1 MPKLIDWFRWVPY
14 RYILD
19 DPNPSP
25 DVGLSVPRNYGREAM
40 AYLTF
45 IIDNYHNLPRYT
57 VFTHGHYN
65 SWHQVEPLPLKIR
78 ALNMTALDQENYIN
92 LRCGDELGCKP
103 FPYLDTQ
110 VYENMNWDGELHT
123 RRFWDLIMP
132 DQPLPR
138 YVSYKCCAQHAV
150 TDDAI
155 RLLSLEDWER
165 IRAPLLRDPE
175 DYPDMVEG
183 PEQSHLNPWVAGNIL
198 EKFWHI
204 FFGKAAEFCPDA
216 EFCRQVHFSNAIVCD
231 RNTDLHILE
240 SEGWQDTKCA
250 SAYDGVP
257 RDEEP
262 NLDEWYARL
271 LETKERLAMEKEQ
284 AEKGEPSEAAA
295 EVIKGAEASSDEDD
309 IAHKE
314 EDQQR

>member
-1 MPKLIDWFRWVPY
+1 
-14 RYILD
+14 
-19 DPNPSP
+19 
-25 DVGLSVPRNYGREAM
+25 M

-45 IIDNYHNLPRYT
+45 IIDNYDKLPRYT
-57 VFTHGHYN
+57 VFTHGHYS

-150 TDDAI
+150 TDQAI
-155 RLLSLEDWER
+155 KLLTREDWER

-175 DYPDMVEG
+175 DFPDMVEG

-216 EFCRQVHFSNAIVCD
+216 ELCRRVHFSNTIVCD
-231 RNTDLHILE
+231 RNTDLHILD

-262 NLDEWYARL
+262 NLEEWYARL
-271 LETKERLAMEKEQ
+271 PETKERLSREKEQ
-284 AEKGEPSEAAA
+284 AEKGEQTSEAAA
-295 EVIKGAEASSDEDD
+295 DVIKGAQASSEDD
-309 IAHKE
+309 NIQQNGNG
-314 EDQQR
+314 DQQR